1 MKKIINKSLMFLSLL
16 SAPLLHAESI
26 DHIKETG
33 VLQVCANPEQKPF
46 SWDSGRPEG
55 FQIDVAKVLADK
67 LEVELDVAWIFLKR
81 HAKKTGCDMYVG
93 VARLDGDTKYVKKS
107 DPFARIEF
115 KLVTAKG
122 IKPVSNIKDLKGLT
136 IGLSAGSIAAHALR
150 DKGVE
155 FAVSHRDEASRLDA
169 VANGVIDGAIVTQV
183 SAGWYEKTFGSQF
196 NVYDAEKILKAKLN
210 YDYSLGLR
218 RSNQQSKAEFNQIL
232 AEMKADGSIEKVLDK
247 YGI

>member
-55 FQIDVAKVLADK
+55 FQIDVAKVLAEK

-93 VARLDGDTKYVKKS
+93 VAKLDGDSKYVKKS
-107 DPFARIEF
+107 DPFTRIEF

-122 IKPVSNIKDLKGLT
+122 VKPISEIKDLKGLT
-136 IGLSAGSIAAHALR
+136 IGLSGGSLAAHALR

-155 FAVSHRDEASRLDA
+155 FAVSYRDEASRLEA
-169 VANGVIDGAIVTQV
+169 VANGVIDGAIVTHV
-183 SAGWYEKTFGSQF
+183 SADWYEKTFTPEF
-196 NVYDAEKILKAKLN
+196 NVYDAEKVLSTKLN
-210 YDYSLGLR
+210 YDYVLGLR
-218 RSNQQSKAEFNQIL
+218 RSNQQSKTEFNKIL
-232 AEMKADGSIEKVLDK
+232 AEMKADGSIDKVLNK